1 MNENTEMLEYIYKA
15 ANIGRMSAENLLKAL
30 KEKDNKIKKILEE
43 INKEYE
49 YYEKES
55 FKLLKK
61 SKTEPKG
68 AGIMLDIMNKLGID
82 REVKSDNS
90 DSSIAGTLIEGLTMG
105 NIEIE
110 KRLSNFENEIDKK
123 INKLAKAFKKFG
135 EEYVGKLK
143 MFL

>member
-82 REVKSDNS
+82 KEVKNDNS
-90 DSSIAGTLIEGLTMG
+90 DSSIASTLIEGLTMG

-123 INKLAKAFKKFG
+123 IIKLAKAFKKFG
-135 EEYVGKLK
+135 EEYVEKLK
-143 MFL
+143 LFL

>member
-110 KRLSNFENEIDKK
+110 KRLSNFENEVDKK
-123 INKLAKAFKKFG
+123 IIKLAKAFEKFG

>member
-1 MNENTEMLEYIYKA
+1 MNENIEMLKYIYKA

-49 YYEKES
+49 KYEKES
-55 FKLLKK
+55 LKILKK
-61 SKTEPKG
+61 NKQEPKG
-68 AGIMLDIMNKLGID
+68 AGIMIDVMNKLGINK
-82 REVKSDNS
+82 EVKNDNS
-90 DSSIAGTLIEGLTMG
+90 DASIASTLIEGLTMG

-123 INKLAKAFKKFG
+123 IVKFAKSFKKFG
-135 EEYVGKLK
+135 EDYIDKLK
-143 MFL
+143 SFL